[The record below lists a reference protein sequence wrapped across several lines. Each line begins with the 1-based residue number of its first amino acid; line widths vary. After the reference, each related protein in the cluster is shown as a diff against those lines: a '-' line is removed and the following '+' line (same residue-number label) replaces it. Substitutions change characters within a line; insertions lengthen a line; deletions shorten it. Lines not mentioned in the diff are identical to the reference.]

1 MCCIVAQSGTRV
13 MTLVLGGGSPAERV
27 SGLALG
33 TDDYLSKLFYLP
45 ELVLRARAL
54 DRRRPR
60 AVPVV
65 LRAGGGARQI
75 GSTALERNLGRNR
88 GPMTSHAGVSV
99 PAVPIQRP
107 VRHGSLRR
115 GLAQLLD
122 STQIA
127 PTTRR
132 TVTARAK
139 AGCLLGGRVQG
150 VEQAPTCRT
159 APAPRRTSLSPPVA
173 VGAIPAASPRQWT

>member
-1 MCCIVAQSGTRV
+1 

-65 LRAGGGARQI
+65 LRAGGGVSTDRLDGARAQPR
-75 GSTALERNLGRNR
+75 EKQ
-88 GPMTSHAGVSV
+88 GPNDQS
-99 PAVPIQRP
+99 
-107 VRHGSLRR
+107 RR
-115 GLAQLLD
+115 GLGA
-122 STQIA
+122 SGA
-127 PTTRR
+127 HPKTR
-132 TVTARAK
+132 
-139 AGCLLGGRVQG
+139 
-150 VEQAPTCRT
+150 
-159 APAPRRTSLSPPVA
+159 APRVA
-173 VGAIPAASPRQWT
+173 A